1 MTDVNNDIETDDA
14 SQELLAAL
22 TFGQCAPELASSY
35 SRLAT
40 ILNDVDFTGHIDEL
54 ELLYTLV
61 NDHNIDTT
69 EVVTSIDA
77 IFRVAVERCLQSV
90 GVALDADT
98 PLAMV
103 EDALGTLLLFDPTD
117 APAVFTGI
125 VDSSEDS
132 TEALLSILAYVGNY
146 SEEDWF
152 PYIVEVSENTIRRIR
167 EISAKEDSR
176 IQSQADLIDSDE
188 LNQRVARMAALRPDS
203 LGVELARDNVGVGAS
218 LESLYGCHVERLI
231 DLSTEQAVVELF
243 SLAAISNESY
253 DKLDQ
258 SISAALDDLC
268 FEMDD
273 RRKAEQVRLN
283 MMKSYRPIFGI
294 ENEKI

>member
-1 MTDVNNDIETDDA
+1 MTDALIESDTDDA
-14 SQELLAAL
+14 SQSLIAAL
-22 TFGQCAPELASSY
+22 AYGQCSPELQSSY
-35 SRLAT
+35 SRLAS
-40 ILNDVDFTGHIDEL
+40 ILNDVNFTGHIDEL
-54 ELLYTLV
+54 ELLFALV

-69 EVVTSIDA
+69 EVISSVDA
-77 IFRVAVERCLQSV
+77 IFRVAAERCLQSI
-90 GVALDADT
+90 GVELDADT
-98 PLAMV
+98 PLAML

-117 APAVFTGI
+117 APAVFVGI
-125 VDSSEDS
+125 VDASEDDV
-132 TEALLSILAYVGNY
+132 EALLSILAYVGNY
-146 SEEDWF
+146 DEETWF
-152 PYIVEVSENTIRRIR
+152 PYIVDCSENTVRRIR
-167 EISAKEDSR
+167 EIATKEDQR
-176 IQSQADLIDSDE
+176 IQSQEDTVNADE

-253 DKLDQ
+253 DKLEQ
-258 SISAALDDLC
+258 SISVALDDLC
-268 FEMDD
+268 YEMDD
-273 RRKAEQVRLN
+273 RRKAEQVRVN

>member
-22 TFGQCAPELASSY
+22 TFGQCSPELASSY

-54 ELLYTLV
+54 ELLFALV

-69 EVVTSIDA
+69 EVVPAIDA
-77 IFRVAVERCLQSV
+77 VFRVAAERCLQSI
-90 GVALDADT
+90 GVAFDADT
-98 PLAMV
+98 PLAML
-103 EDALGTLLLFDPTD
+103 EDGLGTLLSFDPTD
-117 APAVFTGI
+117 APAVFVGI
-125 VDSSEDS
+125 VDGSDDD

-152 PYIVEVSENTIRRIR
+152 PYIVDVSENTIRRIR
-167 EISAKEDSR
+167 EIATKEDNR
-176 IQSQADLIDSDE
+176 IQSQTDTVDSDE

>member
-1 MTDVNNDIETDDA
+1 MTDAVIDTDDA
-14 SQELLAAL
+14 SQPLLAAL
-22 TFGQCAPELASSY
+22 AFGQCSPELQSSY
-35 SRLAT
+35 SRIAT

-54 ELLYTLV
+54 ELLFSMV
-61 NDHNIDTT
+61 NDHNIDTC
-69 EVVTSIDA
+69 EVIPSVDA
-77 IFRVAVERCLQSV
+77 VFRVAAERCLQSI

-98 PLAMV
+98 PLAML
-103 EDALGTLLLFDPTD
+103 EDALGTLLQFDPTD
-117 APAVFTGI
+117 APAVFVGI
-125 VDSSEDS
+125 VDASEDGI
-132 TEALLSILAYVGNY
+132 EALLSILAYVGNY

-152 PYIVEVSENTIRRIR
+152 PFIVECSENTVRRIR

-176 IQSQADLIDSDE
+176 IQSQADTVDPDE
-188 LNQRVARMAALRPDS
+188 LNQRIARMASLRPDS

-243 SLAAISNESY
+243 SLAAISCESY
-253 DKLDQ
+253 DKLDV

-268 FEMDD
+268 YEMDD

-283 MMKSYRPIFGI
+283 MMKSYRPVFGI

>member
-1 MTDVNNDIETDDA
+1 MTDAVIDTDDA
-14 SQELLAAL
+14 SQPLLAAL
-22 TFGQCAPELASSY
+22 AFGQCSPELQSSY
-35 SRLAT
+35 SRIAT

-54 ELLYTLV
+54 ELLFSMV
-61 NDHNIDTT
+61 NDHNIDTC
-69 EVVTSIDA
+69 EVIPSIDA
-77 IFRVAVERCLQSV
+77 IFRVAAERCLQSI

-98 PLAMV
+98 PLAML
-103 EDALGTLLLFDPTD
+103 EDALGTLLQFDPTD
-117 APAVFTGI
+117 APAVFVGI
-125 VDSSEDS
+125 VDASEDGI
-132 TEALLSILAYVGNY
+132 EALLSILAYVGNY

-152 PYIVEVSENTIRRIR
+152 PFIVECSENTVRRIR

-176 IQSQADLIDSDE
+176 IQSQTDTVDPDE
-188 LNQRVARMAALRPDS
+188 LNQRIARMASLRPDS

-243 SLAAISNESY
+243 SLAAISCESY
-253 DKLDQ
+253 DKLDV

-268 FEMDD
+268 YEMDD

-283 MMKSYRPIFGI
+283 MMKSYRPVFGI

>member
-54 ELLYTLV
+54 ELLFSLV

-69 EVVTSIDA
+69 EVVPSIDA

-103 EDALGTLLLFDPTD
+103 EDALGTLLQFDPTD
-117 APAVFTGI
+117 APTVFVGI
-125 VDSSEDS
+125 VDAAEDDV
-132 TEALLSILAYVGNY
+132 EALLSILAYVGNY
-146 SEEDWF
+146 DEDTWF
-152 PYIVEVSENTIRRIR
+152 PYIVECSENTIRRIR
-167 EISAKEDSR
+167 EISTKEDSR
-176 IQSQADLIDSDE
+176 IQSQADLVDSDE

-203 LGVELARDNVGVGAS
+203 LGIELARDNVGVGAS

-231 DLSTEQAVVELF
+231 DLSTEQAVIELF

>member
-1 MTDVNNDIETDDA
+1 MTDAVIDTDDA
-14 SQELLAAL
+14 SQPLLAAL
-22 TFGQCAPELASSY
+22 AFGQCSPELQSSY
-35 SRLAT
+35 SRIAT

-54 ELLYTLV
+54 ELLFSMV
-61 NDHNIDTT
+61 NDHNIDTC
-69 EVVTSIDA
+69 EVIPSVDA
-77 IFRVAVERCLQSV
+77 VFRVAAERCLQSI

-98 PLAMV
+98 PLAML
-103 EDALGTLLLFDPTD
+103 EDALGTLLQFDPTD
-117 APAVFTGI
+117 APAVFVGI
-125 VDSSEDS
+125 VDASEDGI
-132 TEALLSILAYVGNY
+132 EALLSILAYVGNY

-152 PYIVEVSENTIRRIR
+152 PYIVECSENTVRRIR

-176 IQSQADLIDSDE
+176 IQSQADTVDPDE
-188 LNQRVARMAALRPDS
+188 LNQRIARMASLRPDS

-243 SLAAISNESY
+243 SLAAISCESY
-253 DKLDQ
+253 DKLDV

-268 FEMDD
+268 YEMDD

-283 MMKSYRPIFGI
+283 MMKSYRPVFGI